1 MSDRNLNSLIESLSQ
16 EERELT
22 DKILTSIS
30 EGQFQSDGIKR
41 VLIITEKLINRFI
54 MDGVKIESLI

>member
-1 MSDRNLNSLIESLSQ
+1 MTNLDSQIKALSQ

-30 EGQFQSDGIKR
+30 EGQFQSGGIKR

>member
-30 EGQFQSDGIKR
+30 ATQVTTNGAKKILSVVEEFINQFVRG
-41 VLIITEKLINRFI
+41 EK
-54 MDGVKIESLI
+54 VPSLL